1 METKRNLKYFTAPP
15 FSIFSIVGLALI
27 AGGVLYALAFFDGRI
42 IAIFVAILG
51 AAVMVFASG
60 GKSNDSDIDYQIAER
75 IKNLQEMNEKKHEV
89 YEKSFLKQRKPILLK
104 GYDFEPSEEP
114 LLYKKGAD
122 GISRTNYFMGANLI
136 FTSEKIYMLA
146 RRFSLIDEAI
156 DEEISGQ
163 WFYNELSK
171 ATVEEKVYE
180 YKKGERT
187 LKAKYSVFQILKENG
202 EPILKMCVDTGAD
215 IDTYTDQITRVIATR
230 QKELAKRAEEAA
242 QRRAEFRAKIAAE
255 KTEEAAEAANAA
267 ANTVKKEAEK
277 AVDTAKKEAEK
288 AVDNA
293 KKEAEKA
300 VDGVKAEAEK
310 AVDNAVDTAK
320 KEAEKAVDNAKK
332 EAEKAVDGVKAE
344 AEKAVDNAVDTAKA
358 EAAKAVDGAVDAAK
372 KEAAGAVDA
381 AAKKLKK

>member
-27 AGGVLYALAFFDGRI
+27 AGGVLYAAAFYQGRI

-171 ATVEEKVYE
+171 ATVEERVYE

-277 AVDTAKKEAEK
+277 AVNGAVNTAKKEAEK
-288 AVDNA
+288 AVD
-293 KKEAEKA
+293 
-300 VDGVKAEAEK
+300 
-310 AVDNAVDTAK
+310 T
-320 KEAEKAVDNAKK
+320 AKK

-381 AAKKLKK
+381 AAEKLKK